1 MAAENNRPHPESSL
15 TPPPGTP
22 PTAMLVGGIDEL
34 YRRLAAD
41 AAALPPAERDRLA
54 DFLFTQTLNEQL
66 AKLEAELPDLTI
78 ELPDLNIE
86 WPELDAETPPPS
98 PSPSLRIFT
107 GSDNGEA

>member
-1 MAAENNRPHPESSL
+1 
-15 TPPPGTP
+15 
-22 PTAMLVGGIDEL
+22 MLVGGIDEL

-66 AKLEAELPDLTI
+66 AKLEAELPDL
-78 ELPDLNIE
+78 NIE